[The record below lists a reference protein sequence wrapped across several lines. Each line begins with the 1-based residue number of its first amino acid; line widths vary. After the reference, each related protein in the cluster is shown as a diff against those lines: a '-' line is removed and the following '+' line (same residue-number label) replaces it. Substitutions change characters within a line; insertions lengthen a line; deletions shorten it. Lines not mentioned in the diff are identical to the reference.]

1 MKVKTFI
8 FPSSINEKDEAVIN
22 DFIKDNNID
31 VVSLTFNV
39 VPMHDLFYDGNICNQ
54 WVEYIGVLIYNQNR
68 KK

>member
-31 VVSLTFNV
+31 VVSLTFNA
-39 VPMHDLFYDGNICNQ
+39 VPMHDLYYDGNIYAIN
-54 WVEYIGVLIYNQNR
+54 GLNT
-68 KK
+68 